1 MSRSNQPEQSGVR
14 RVVAVRAKA
23 TRGSR
28 AGQRSALLA
37 AWEKTLRRRGDERA
51 VVEAASGA
59 TSTFR
64 ELDGR
69 ANEWLAQHQPG
80 PHALRGRA
88 IVFAQPNGIAWL
100 AMFLA
105 VRRAGAIAVPL
116 DAAEPPGAQRRI
128 ATALRAGF
136 LWENGQLT
144 ALSDARRFRDADT
157 CLIKLTSGT
166 TGEPR
171 PLVFSDAQMIADGH
185 QVTVSM
191 GIRPHDLNYALIP
204 FGHSYGLG
212 NLTIPLLARG
222 VPLVCGSA
230 PLPQAI
236 ADDFLRWRPTVL
248 PSVPAVFRA
257 LVGAGVSP
265 SMLASLRLAISAG
278 APLPPEVARE
288 FAAKFGR
295 RIHAF
300 YGSSE
305 TGGIAYDR
313 SGAATLAGAVG
324 RSMRGV
330 RITRLAGGRLRVCS
344 AAVFT
349 HRNPSGCWSPPDL
362 AAIDAQGII
371 TLLGRRGTT
380 VKLGGRRLNLGEI
393 AARLRRVAGVR
404 EVWVGVSQGSDPV
417 LGAAVAGERT
427 VEELRAALLADLAAW
442 KIPKRWVALREFP
455 LTARGKIDA
464 RALQEKL
471 FGRGGA

>member
-1 MSRSNQPEQSGVR
+1 MSGRFLN
-14 RVVAVRAKA
+14 
-23 TRGSR
+23 
-28 AGQRSALLA
+28 
-37 AWEKTLRRRGDERA
+37 AWEKTLRRRGGDRA

-59 TSTFR
+59 ACTFR
-64 ELDGR
+64 ELDLQATEWIGR
-69 ANEWLAQHQPG
+69 HVSDPA
-80 PHALRGRA
+80 ALRGRA
-88 IVFAQPNGIAWL
+88 VVFAQPNGIDWL
-100 AMFLA
+100 VAFLA
-105 VRRAGAIAVPL
+105 LRRAGAVAVPL
-116 DAAEPPGAQRRI
+116 DAAEPPAAQRRI
-128 ATALRAGF
+128 ATSLRAGF
-136 LWENGQLT
+136 LWHDNKLEPL
-144 ALSDARRFRDADT
+144 ARARRFRGDDT

-191 GIRPHDLNYALIP
+191 GIRPHDLNHALIP

-212 NLTIPLLARG
+212 NLTFPLFARG
-222 VPLVCGSA
+222 IPLVCGSA

-257 LVGAGVSP
+257 LVAAEVSP

-278 APLPPEVARE
+278 APLPPDVARE
-288 FAAKFGR
+288 FAARFGR

-324 RSMRGV
+324 RPMRGV
-330 RITRLAGGRLRVCS
+330 RITPLAGGRLRVCS

-349 HRNPSGCWSPPDL
+349 QRNPTGCWSPPDL
-362 AAIDAQGII
+362 ATIDAQGII

-380 VKLGGRRLNLGEI
+380 VKIGGRRVNLGEI
-393 AARLRRVAGVR
+393 AARLRRIAGVR
-404 EVWVGVSQGSDPV
+404 DVWVGVNGAADAM
-417 LGAAVAGERT
+417 LGAAVAGECT
-427 VEELRAALLADLAAW
+427 VEGLRAALLAELAAW
-442 KIPKRWVALREFP
+442 KIPKRWAVLRELP
-455 LTARGKIDA
+455 LTARGKTDT
-464 RALQEKL
+464 RALHAKV
-471 FGRGGA
+471 FGS